1 MNACISF
8 HEITKAGDAVAALKN
23 SLKPTAIVYRDGKW
37 DHGFDATKLV
47 PGDLVE
53 LALGAV
59 VPAGLWGG
67 FRVLCCVFCVLHGL
81 NQLLFSCRLYVKFW

>member
-1 MNACISF
+1 M
-8 HEITKAGDAVAALKN
+8 AALKN

-59 VPAGLWGG
+59 VPAGMWWWCVVVCGG
-67 FRVLCCVFCVLHGL
+67 SGGVWWWCVVVCGGGGGVGGGGVLLLVFRGV
-81 NQLLFSCRLYVKFW
+81 Y